1 MSTILEDEP
10 QKIRQ
15 RMQRLRR
22 RMDRD
27 FQGVVEQTQRIF
39 DWKDYV
45 RQFPLGTITLG
56 ILAGYLISPGR
67 KVIPSV
73 KLADESVKEL
83 VEQGIGARQA
93 DASTSSSA
101 SSPLVST
108 MISTLSG
115 IAFSSLATIVRYK
128 IEQYLTSD
136 AGRSSNEV

>member
-45 RQFPLGTITLG
+45 RQFPLGTIALG
-56 ILAGYLISPGR
+56 ILAGYVISPGR

-73 KLADESVKEL
+73 RLADESVKEL
-83 VEQGIGARQA
+83 AEQGVGIRQGGTA
-93 DASTSSSA
+93 ASTTPSSA
-101 SSPLVST
+101 IFST
-108 MISTLSG
+108 VMSTVSG
-115 IAFSSLATIVRYK
+115 IALSSLATIVKYK
-128 IEQYLTSD
+128 IEQYLASD
-136 AGRSSNEV
+136 AGRFERSE